1 MKEDDVEILDVMQ
14 KAIERANIDYPGI
27 EGGRQRDLVRH
38 TPEEGRHLAVAALN
52 GLHRA
57 GFKIV
62 KTSKHAD
69 SR

>member
-1 MKEDDVEILDVMQ
+1 MDENQDEILDVMQ

-27 EGGRQRDLVRH
+27 EGGRPRDLIRH
-38 TPEEGRHLAVAALN
+38 SIEESRHLAVSAMN

-62 KTSKHAD
+62 KMGEDANRS
-69 SR
+69 

>member
-1 MKEDDVEILDVMQ
+1 MKEDEVEILDVMQ

-62 KTSKHAD
+62 KTNKYAD